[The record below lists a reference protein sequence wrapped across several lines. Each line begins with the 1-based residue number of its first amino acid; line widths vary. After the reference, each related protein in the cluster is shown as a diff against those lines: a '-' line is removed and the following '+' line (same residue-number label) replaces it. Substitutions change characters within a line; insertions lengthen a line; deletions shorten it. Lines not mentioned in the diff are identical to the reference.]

1 MTNASNDPIDQ
12 INKLADKITQIPDC
26 SALEELIKDI
36 QAMIKLQLEAMLE
49 ELARQAELAIPPTS
63 LKKLI
68 KWAKKIAGGAY
79 AKYIALVELYM
90 KTVAAF
96 TKLLNAIQDKLAK
109 LDCRNIKLP
118 TLDSIIPAIP
128 QTGIFLQVNKAWS
141 IAKVVQSPG
150 SLLSN
155 AGALLDFAK
164 ASAAELEANST
175 ATAASAAVTPAV
187 GSLLPSTVAAS
198 ASLTAEVT
206 PAVASAN
213 GAEANKPK
221 I

>member
-12 INKLADKITQIPDC
+12 INKLADKIVEIPDC

-36 QAMIKLQLEAMLE
+36 QAMIKLQLETMLE

-90 KTVAAF
+90 RTVAAF
-96 TKLLNAIQDKLAK
+96 TKLLTAIQDKLAK

-128 QTGIFLQVNKAWS
+128 QTGIFLQVKKAY
-141 IAKVVQSPG
+141 AFTQLVQSPG

-155 AGALLDFAK
+155 AGAALDFAK
-164 ASAAELEANST
+164 ASAAELEADSA
-175 ATAASAAVTPAV
+175 ATAA
-187 GSLLPSTVAAS
+187 AS
-198 ASLTAEVT
+198 ATLTTEVT

-213 GAEANKPK
+213 GAEANKPRV
-221 I
+221 

>member
-12 INKLADKITQIPDC
+12 INKLADKIVEIPDC
-26 SALEELIKDI
+26 SALEELIKEI

-79 AKYIALVELYM
+79 AKYIALVELYA

-96 TKLLNAIQDKLAK
+96 TKLLNAIQEKLAK

-128 QTGIFLQVNKAWS
+128 EKGIFLQVKKAWS
-141 IAKVVQSPG
+141 IAQAVQSPG
-150 SLLSN
+150 ALLSN
-155 AGALLDFAK
+155 AGAVLDFAK
-164 ASAAELEANST
+164 ASAAELEAD
-175 ATAASAAVTPAV
+175 SAA
-187 GSLLPSTVAAS
+187 TVAAS
-198 ASLTAEVT
+198 TTLTGQVT
-206 PAVASAN
+206 PANTSATGY
-213 GAEANKPK
+213 GAKGWK
-221 I
+221 G

>member
-1 MTNASNDPIDQ
+1 MINASNDPIDQ
-12 INKLADKITQIPDC
+12 INKLADKIVEIPDC
-26 SALEELIKDI
+26 SALEELIKEI

-79 AKYIALVELYM
+79 AKYIALVELYV

-128 QTGIFLQVNKAWS
+128 EKGIFLQVKKAWS
-141 IAKVVQSPG
+141 IAQLVQSPG
-150 SLLSN
+150 SLTSA
-155 AGALLDFAK
+155 AGAALDFAK
-164 ASAAELEANST
+164 AAAAELEVEKA
-175 ATAASAAVTPAV
+175 ATT
-187 GSLLPSTVAAS
+187 AAS
-198 ASLTAEVT
+198 ASLTTEVT

-213 GAEANKPK
+213 GADANKPRV
-221 I
+221 

>member
-1 MTNASNDPIDQ
+1 MINASNNPIDQ
-12 INKLADKITQIPDC
+12 INKVADKVAEIPDC

-79 AKYIALVELYM
+79 AKYIALVELYA

-96 TKLLNAIQDKLAK
+96 TKLLNAIQEKLAK

-128 QTGIFLQVNKAWS
+128 QTGIFLQVKKAWS
-141 IAKVVQSPG
+141 IAQVVQSPG
-150 SLLSN
+150 ALLSN
-155 AGALLDFAK
+155 AGSLLDNAQ
-164 ASAAELEANST
+164 AAATALDVNLTAN
-175 ATAASAAVTPAV
+175 TAASTAVTAAVTPAV
-187 GSLLPSTVAAS
+187 T
-198 ASLTAEVT
+198 
-206 PAVASAN
+206 
-213 GAEANKPK
+213 GATGYGAKGWK
-221 I
+221 G

>member
-26 SALEELIKDI
+26 SALEELIKEI

-79 AKYIALVELYM
+79 AKYIALVELYA

-96 TKLLNAIQDKLAK
+96 TKLLNAIQEKLAK

-128 QTGIFLQVNKAWS
+128 QTGIFLQVKKAWS
-141 IAKVVQSPG
+141 IAQLVQSPG
-150 SLLSN
+150 ALLSN
-155 AGALLDFAK
+155 AGSLLDNAK
-164 ASAAELEANST
+164 ASAAELEADSAAT
-175 ATAASAAVTPAV
+175 VATAAS
-187 GSLLPSTVAAS
+187 
-198 ASLTAEVT
+198 LTTEVT
-206 PAVASAN
+206 PANTSATGY
-213 GAEANKPK
+213 GAKGWK
-221 I
+221 G

>member
-12 INKLADKITQIPDC
+12 INKLADKITEIPDC
-26 SALEELIKDI
+26 SALEELIKEI

-49 ELARQAELAIPPTS
+49 EIARQAEIAIPPTN

-79 AKYIALVELYM
+79 AKYIAMVELYM

-96 TKLLNAIQDKLAK
+96 TKLLNAIQEKLAK
-109 LDCRNIKLP
+109 LDCRNIKMP

-128 QTGIFLQVNKAWS
+128 EKGIFLQVKKAWS
-141 IAKVVQSPG
+141 IAQLVQSPG
-150 SLLSN
+150 SLMSN
-155 AGALLDFAK
+155 AGAALDFAK
-164 ASAAELEANST
+164 AAAAELEAEKA
-175 ATAASAAVTPAV
+175 ATT
-187 GSLLPSTVAAS
+187 AAS
-198 ASLTAEVT
+198 ASLTTEVT

-213 GAEANKPK
+213 GAEANKPRV
-221 I
+221 

>member
-12 INKLADKITQIPDC
+12 INKLADKITEIPDC
-26 SALEELIKDI
+26 SALEELIKEI

-49 ELARQAELAIPPTS
+49 EIARQAEIAIPPTN

-79 AKYIALVELYM
+79 AKYIAMVELYM

-96 TKLLNAIQDKLAK
+96 TKLLNAIQEKLAK
-109 LDCRNIKLP
+109 LDCRNIKMP

-128 QTGIFLQVNKAWS
+128 EKGIFLQVKKAWS
-141 IAKVVQSPG
+141 IAQLVQSPG
-150 SLLSN
+150 SLMSN
-155 AGALLDFAK
+155 AGAALDFAK
-164 ASAAELEANST
+164 AAAAELEAEKA
-175 ATAASAAVTPAV
+175 ATT
-187 GSLLPSTVAAS
+187 AAS
-198 ASLTAEVT
+198 ASLTTEVT

-221 I
+221 V